1 MRLRAAA
8 VAALADLNEPSDRD
22 CVVFARL
29 VLRRAY
35 GAEVVDAVPLWRW
48 HLIRESGAGPW
59 EPASAAEAAGITE
72 DMWIAVGAQAMDYT
86 AALVAHGRAHLVQ
99 GWRGEPFAPGVTGH
113 SFIWL
118 TTPGTDG
125 YGEVLDSTRDRGPR
139 LTGLLRWADYV
150 GQFRAGGCAVA
161 ALRRPP

>member
-8 VAALADLNEPSDRD
+8 VAALADLHEPSDKD
-22 CVVFARL
+22 CCCFARL

-35 GAEVVDAVPLWRW
+35 GDAVIDAVPLWRW

-59 EPASAAEAAGITE
+59 EPALAAVAAGITE

-150 GQFRAGGCAVA
+150 APFVGGVAVA

>member
-1 MRLRAAA
+1 VRLRAAA
-8 VAALADLNEPSDRD
+8 VAALGDMNDPTDAD
-22 CVVFARL
+22 CVCWCRL

-86 AALVAHGRAHLVQ
+86 AALDAHGRAHLVQ

-113 SFIWL
+113 TFVFFHIA
-118 TTPGTDG
+118 DG

-150 GQFRAGGCAVA
+150 APFVGGVAVA